1 MGQIH
6 TKFAGGWGWG
16 WGWGGVGVGGA
27 MGMAVEWRRGGRSG
41 HHDGRMAKTA
51 TASNQLR
58 KGDKVVATADLRAV
72 PEGTAGK
79 VIVVNGFT
87 WIRYWVRFENGEVL
101 GSISRDKLA
110 TKQDLLDEANGVG
123 LASSDDASGDGGGE
137 AAAADDTGGVTTAN
151 GTFVSQKHID
161 RAKAA
166 RARLTGV

>member
-1 MGQIH
+1 
-6 TKFAGGWGWG
+6 
-16 WGWGGVGVGGA
+16 
-27 MGMAVEWRRGGRSG
+27 
-41 HHDGRMAKTA
+41 MAKTA
-51 TASNQLR
+51 TPNLR
-58 KGDKVVATADLRAV
+58 KGDKVVATTDLRKV

-110 TKQDLLDEANGVG
+110 TKQDLIDRANGVG
-123 LASSDDASGDGGGE
+123 PDTAVDGDAEGGGE
-137 AAAADDTGGVTTAN
+137 AAAADDTGGVTTPN

-166 RARLTGV
+166 RARLTGG

>member
-1 MGQIH
+1 
-6 TKFAGGWGWG
+6 
-16 WGWGGVGVGGA
+16 
-27 MGMAVEWRRGGRSG
+27 
-41 HHDGRMAKTA
+41 MAKTA

-58 KGDKVVATADLRAV
+58 KGDKVVATTDLRAV

-110 TKQDLLDEANGVG
+110 TKQDLQDKANGVVSG
-123 LASSDDASGDGGGE
+123 AVEAGDDAGAD
-137 AAAADDTGGVTTAN
+137 AAAGDDSSGGVTTPN
-151 GTFVSQKHID
+151 GTFVPQKHID

-166 RARLTGV
+166 RARLTGG